1 MGRDDHKCDV
11 FKTIKR
17 MIETRLKSDDGL
29 LGVSGEDKR

>member
-17 MIETRLKSDDGL
+17 MIETSLKSDDGL
-29 LGVSGEDKR
+29 LGVSDEDKK